1 MARLESTRTNDR
13 TPTLSAA
20 LYGRWRGHPPRRA
33 RALSG
38 RHALPHP
45 RHEPAVDHR
54 DLRIF
59 GLHPTHK
66 RRHYGPLQA
75 SKGGTRVVVL
85 PSGLPMTAAA
95 PVGSRRGMSEV
106 TPYGLPSASDMPRK
120 RHKPEEI
127 TAKLQQ
133 VDVLVARGWSIAD
146 AARQVGITESRYY
159 RWREERGAL
168 KRDELEKP
176 KELAHEGPKGLAQGE
191 LSVVRDNAQRDF
203 KAESAGFE
211 E

>member
-20 LYGRWRGHPPRRA
+20 LYGRWRGQPPRGA
-33 RALSG
+33 RALSW

-75 SKGGTRVVVL
+75 SKGRHARG
-85 PSGLPMTAAA
+85 GA
-95 PVGSRRGMSEV
+95 PVRAADDCGSAGRLAKGDVRGYAV
-106 TPYGLPSASDMPRK
+106 WRTFGF
-120 RHKPEEI
+120 RHAEEEI
-127 TAKLQQ
+127 QT
-133 VDVLVARGWSIAD
+133 
-146 AARQVGITESRYY
+146 
-159 RWREERGAL
+159 
-168 KRDELEKP
+168 
-176 KELAHEGPKGLAQGE
+176 
-191 LSVVRDNAQRDF
+191 
-203 KAESAGFE
+203 
-211 E
+211 